1 MEGFNMEGEKTMKQA
16 LIFALLL
23 SLLSSGVLLAQD
35 ESNVGINL
43 GLSTWINN
51 CDIPAGGQNSG
62 LDPAFG
68 PNFTMSFG
76 KFRVGGTFYFGK
88 FDIGPE
94 DGVQQTIVNNIVTA
108 VTFINDESRKRGFTS
123 LGDTKRIDFT
133 LNAGY
138 AFSRYATLSVSLVVN
153 RHEVDLATYWFPTID
168 ENTGRIGALP
178 IDRNVPF
185 SYTDTQYWLGQ
196 HFGGSI
202 PVETVSARFSIFYG
216 LGLLVI
222 LGESGDSKIGDK
234 EFDSPRLTYTN
245 EDGSIAG
252 PGDARPLGT
261 RPFGENVGVTVNVG
275 VAFQLLNNVGL
286 YGGYNLK
293 FFSEDETDLIDNSR
307 FHGPFFG
314 INFTVK

>member
-1 MEGFNMEGEKTMKQA
+1 MRK
-16 LIFALLL
+16 
-23 SLLSSGVLLAQD
+23 VLLFSFLFIFFVSPGFVLSQD
-35 ESNVGINL
+35 GSRVGINL
-43 GLSTWINN
+43 GISSWFNN
-51 CDIPAGGQNSG
+51 CDVPAGGQNSG
-62 LDPAFG
+62 LEPAFG
-68 PNFTMSFG
+68 PNFTLNFG

-94 DGVQQTIVNNIVTA
+94 DGVQQTKDSNGNVTS
-108 VTFINDESRKRGFTS
+108 VSFINDESKKRGFTS
-123 LGDTKRIDFT
+123 LGETKRIDFT

-138 AFSRYATLSVSLVVN
+138 AFSRYATLSFSLVVN
-153 RHEVDLATYWFPTID
+153 RHEVDLATYWFPTAANGIIT
-168 ENTGRIGALP
+168 NLP

-202 PVETVSARFSIFYG
+202 PVETISARFSIFYG

-222 LGESGDSKIGDK
+222 LGESGESKIGDN

-252 PGDARPLGT
+252 PGAARSLGT

-275 VAFQLLNNVGL
+275 AAFQLLNNVGL

-293 FFSEDETDLIDNSR
+293 FFSEDETDFIDNSK